1 MSNRIEDDDLS
12 LTVTEQQEVSGSS
25 DTVEIG
31 SPGKASLASMFGQ
44 RNRKRMFFIV
54 GAFAFLIVAL
64 VYSFFSFEPSSAPS
78 QTAQGTG
85 GTTTGGRL
93 HADRM
98 GEGEDSWLQSQ
109 ERDRYN
115 YEALPEV
122 QRENPAAHPLLT
134 PGIPVE
140 EVVEVEPEP
149 LPPPSP
155 FVAVDDSEPQNIS
168 QAVGVDDSNT
178 GPAVDP
184 EMMNALI
191 ASLMEREG
199 DSARP
204 QLNTVSWGYAQRQ
217 PSPQP
222 AQQGNAGG
230 ETSQV
235 DADEIDQVA
244 GAGVCAS
251 PLMRAGRMTMA
262 TTDMALNSDVGG
274 PVAVTIR
281 SGPLRNAQLIGGFE
295 RAETWL
301 RINLNRLVTADET
314 LSISAIALD
323 MDTTLN
329 AVEGDVDRHIME
341 RYGWWGIGTVLNA
354 IGKAAESNAD
364 SRIVVSDGTVIQDME
379 SDSKRETKIALGELG
394 QDLGEIMQDRL
405 NRPITVSLNVGDEIG
420 IFFLDDVCSE
430 MPTPSGA

>member
-1 MSNRIEDDDLS
+1 
-12 LTVTEQQEVSGSS
+12 
-25 DTVEIG
+25 
-31 SPGKASLASMFGQ
+31 
-44 RNRKRMFFIV
+44 
-54 GAFAFLIVAL
+54 
-64 VYSFFSFEPSSAPS
+64 
-78 QTAQGTG
+78 
-85 GTTTGGRL
+85 
-93 HADRM
+93 
-98 GEGEDSWLQSQ
+98 
-109 ERDRYN
+109 
-115 YEALPEV
+115 
-122 QRENPAAHPLLT
+122 
-134 PGIPVE
+134 
-140 EVVEVEPEP
+140 
-149 LPPPSP
+149 
-155 FVAVDDSEPQNIS
+155 
-168 QAVGVDDSNT
+168 
-178 GPAVDP
+178 
-184 EMMNALI
+184 
-191 ASLMEREG
+191 
-199 DSARP
+199 
-204 QLNTVSWGYAQRQ
+204 
-217 PSPQP
+217 
-222 AQQGNAGG
+222 
-230 ETSQV
+230 
-235 DADEIDQVA
+235 
-244 GAGVCAS
+244 
-251 PLMRAGRMTMA
+251 MTMA